1 MAAPAADA
9 GELARLRLRVA
20 ELEYEN
26 ALLTLG
32 EHRREQH
39 DANATATGANALE
52 STGATIDPYVAAELI
67 ELRTRLLQ
75 AESTIATL
83 KENSTTTSFTSEGP
97 LGQRLLEKCRRLMKE
112 NDRLGE
118 ALVTSRISQLEQ
130 GGHFLQERDAIVTNQ
145 LR

>member
-1 MAAPAADA
+1 MLA
-9 GELARLRLRVA
+9 GDDIVGQDEVSSLKSRIA

-26 ALLTLG
+26 ALLI
-32 EHRREQH
+32 
-39 DANATATGANALE
+39 LE
-52 STGATIDPYVAAELI
+52 KEEGQLAEMPTSVGSIDPFVVAEI
-67 ELRTRLLQ
+67 TELRVRLGQ
-75 AESTIATL
+75 AENTVATL

-130 GGHFLQERDAIVTNQ
+130 GGHFLQEKEAVMVTQ
-145 LR
+145 L